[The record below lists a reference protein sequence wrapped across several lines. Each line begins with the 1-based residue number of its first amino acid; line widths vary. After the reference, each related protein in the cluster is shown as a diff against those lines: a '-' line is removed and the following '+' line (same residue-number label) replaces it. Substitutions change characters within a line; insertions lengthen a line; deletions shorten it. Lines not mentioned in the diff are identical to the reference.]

1 MTDEKVASAE
11 ARLIEKHIEAV
22 EKSVGE
28 NRRKSEQR
36 FDSIDGRIEVLN
48 KVMTDH
54 AASDERQLKA
64 LNDSFSELLALLRI
78 GRAAQTIGSFI
89 RSIILYLGPFVVAAG
104 VGYAYYLWLVGRGPF
119 PHP

>member
-1 MTDEKVASAE
+1 MADEKVESAE
-11 ARLIEKHIEAV
+11 ARLIEKHIDAV

-36 FDSIDGRIEVLN
+36 FDAIDVRIEALN

-54 AASDERQLKA
+54 AASDERQLKTLSDQFA
-64 LNDSFSELLALLRI
+64 ELLALLRLK
-78 GRAAQTIGSFI
+78 RAAQTLGSFI
-89 RSIILYLGPFVVAAG
+89 RSAIIFFSPFVVAAG
-104 VGYAYYLWLVGRGPF
+104 LLYAYYLWLIGKGPF